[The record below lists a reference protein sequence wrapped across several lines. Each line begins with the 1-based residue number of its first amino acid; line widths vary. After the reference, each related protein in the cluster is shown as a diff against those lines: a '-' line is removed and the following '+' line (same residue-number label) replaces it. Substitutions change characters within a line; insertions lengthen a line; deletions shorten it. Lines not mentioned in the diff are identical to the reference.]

1 MALLHRREQ
10 LSDGQVASAEAIR
23 RHYTALAEEGA
34 DLEGTAAGSTH
45 WAWQERMEALP
56 WWWVPIKHP
65 EPPLDRA
72 GGLIDLKHRQGA
84 KATYW
89 QALEALLI
97 ESQDLRQADRRFAV
111 PTGQASVILR
121 SGLGDHVRA
130 TDALEGAP

>member
-1 MALLHRREQ
+1 MVIPAIGPVWPPDPAARLRRWR
-10 LSDGQVASAEAIR
+10 D
-23 RHYTALAEEGA
+23 
-34 DLEGTAAGSTH
+34 
-45 WAWQERMEALP
+45 RMEALP
-56 WWWVPIKHP
+56 WWWVPVKHP

-97 ESQDLRQADRRFAV
+97 ESQDLRQADRRFAL
-111 PTGQASVILR
+111 PTGQATVILC
-121 SGLGDHVRA
+121 SGLGDHLRA